1 MLMCTHPCSTHQTLL
16 SQVVRVATTAQEKMK
31 PWSKTSRSSKIT
43 TSFRRGL
50 TATPSRLPMKA
61 VCIYVSFFTLWSL
74 LKTMWMPHTY
84 DVIDYYFPFYIIIWA
99 LCDDVQLCNCCVCEL
114 LILARTWFAFSLPSK
129 TGCDNYEFVEVVH
142 EHTIHQVHKEN
153 LCICRS
159 EWLVCVLIRDAWKAL
174 DTFDPD
180 FTAKPRN
187 VWIRLMTDG
196 FTPVNW
202 HHRTHV
208 THLFYSIQPSTFT
221 LYEVWIYVSLL
232 DYTLLGPFWKETQCH
247 VTTLD
252 WRVEGALER
261 SQSIWC
267 FQKVEIQTLSRIFVV
282 GPWLPN
288 VRYFS
293 SWSLHG
299 KLTCS
304 YCSSNTNC
312 FCLAFGRNITS
323 IVIDGCCPGNT
334 TLEAI
339 RKAS

>member
-1 MLMCTHPCSTHQTLL
+1 MGMLKRLLTCLIQTLPL
-16 SQVVRVATTAQEKMK
+16 NWEMFESG
-31 PWSKTSRSSKIT
+31 SRW
-43 TSFRRGL
+43 L
-50 TATPSRLPMKA
+50 
-61 VCIYVSFFTLWSL
+61 
-74 LKTMWMPHTY
+74 HT
-84 DVIDYYFPFYIIIWA
+84 FWWKGIIILMLA
-99 LCDDVQLCNCCVCEL
+99 CLGYFIQL
-114 LILARTWFAFSLPSK
+114 
-129 TGCDNYEFVEVVH
+129 
-142 EHTIHQVHKEN
+142 
-153 LCICRS
+153 
-159 EWLVCVLIRDAWKAL
+159 
-174 DTFDPD
+174 
-180 FTAKPRN
+180 
-187 VWIRLMTDG
+187 
-196 FTPVNW
+196 
-202 HHRTHV
+202 
-208 THLFYSIQPSTFT
+208 STFS